1 MSDNFDMSAY
11 MDVFMA
17 EADEQLALLEES
29 LVDLEKEATPDLLQ
43 RLFRAAH
50 TLKGSSAAMGFTRMA
65 ELTHAMENV
74 LDELRN
80 EHISV
85 TSAIVDVLLAGLDSL
100 SAIKRGLEQ
109 GAEPDLDTT
118 ALTAQLRDITRGARP
133 GPAAAVEVPPAG
145 IRLEAD
151 ELRAV
156 EQARQSG
163 ANAYEITVCLKPGC
177 PLKAIRAALVLATV
191 RKQAELVKIVP
202 PEEQID
208 RDEFGEDFGM
218 VATTTDAPASI
229 EEAINA
235 LSEIGSVTIQPI
247 PEAAAAAVERP
258 DVALVPDQAD
268 LVLLDHESDAVEMA
282 VKQGF
287 SVFVVDV
294 GLRPGTPLKGL
305 RATMAVTAAEKLGDV
320 IRTDPNPEDIE
331 EERFG
336 DSFRLVLITKEQASA
351 VQTQIESLSEI
362 ESAAVSPLAGAKP
375 EPQVGAAPA
384 PTLAPVA
391 AAGPA
396 EAPPE
401 AAAGA
406 RRQATVRVNVEQLD
420 NLMNLVAELVI
431 DRTVLEQVLVD
442 VNAQSGKQS
451 DVASSLEEAVTR
463 IGRRTSDLQDEI
475 MKARMQPV
483 DTVFSRFP
491 RMLRDLA
498 HKAEKRIDFQIVG
511 GETELDRSVLEV
523 IGDPL
528 IHMLRNSVDHGI
540 ERPEDRKAAGKPE
553 VGSIVLSARHEENY
567 IVIQVDDD
575 GKGIDPVRVRQL
587 AVERGLMSREAA
599 ERMSDREAVDL
610 IWAPGFS
617 TAEKVS
623 DVSGR
628 GVGMDIVRNNVERLN
643 GRIDVQ
649 SIVGQGTSMSVRLPL
664 TLAIIQSL
672 LVRAQGRVYAL
683 GLTCVQETERRQV
696 SEIQTIQG
704 AETVVLRGRV
714 LPLIRFDWCYH
725 YTRPAPSTGARNGR
739 IFIVVVRVGERE
751 AGIVVDEL
759 IGEQEIVIKSLGGF
773 IGDVR
778 GVSGATILGDG
789 TVALIVDAAALLDKA
804 AAERNQPVAALEAA
818 AVDE

>member
-1 MSDNFDMSAY
+1 MSDSFDMSAY

-80 EHISV
+80 ERIGV

-100 SAIKRGLEQ
+100 SAMRRGLEH

-118 ALTAQLRDITRGARP
+118 ALTAQLRDITRAARP
-133 GPAAAVEVPPAG
+133 GAGAAVEAPPVG
-145 IRLEAD
+145 IQLEAE
-151 ELRAV
+151 ELRAI
-156 EQARQSG
+156 ERARQAG
-163 ANAYEITVCLKPGC
+163 ATAYEITVCLKPGC

-191 RKQAELVKIVP
+191 RKQAELVKVMP

-208 RDEFGEDFGM
+208 REEFGDDFRM
-218 VATTTDAPASI
+218 IATTTDAPDRIVAAVS
-229 EEAINA
+229 A
-235 LSEIGSVTIQPI
+235 LSEIGSVTIQEM
-247 PEAAAAAVERP
+247 PETVAAAEERP
-258 DVALVPDQAD
+258 SEAGLAAETD
-268 LVLLDHESDAVEMA
+268 LVFLDHELDAVEMA
-282 VKQGF
+282 LGQGF

-305 RATMAVTAAEKLGDV
+305 RATMAVSTAEKIGDV
-320 IRTDPNPEDIE
+320 IRTDPGPDDIE

-336 DSFRLVLITKEQASA
+336 DSFRMVLITKEPAAA
-351 VQTQIESLSEI
+351 VRAQVESLGEI
-362 ESAAVSPLAGAKP
+362 ESATVTPVALPKA
-375 EPQVGAAPA
+375 EPQAGAAPPSA
-384 PTLAPVA
+384 LAPAAVA
-391 AAGPA
+391 PIEAPA
-396 EAPPE
+396 EP
-401 AAAGA
+401 GGV
-406 RRQATVRVNVEQLD
+406 RRQTTVRVNVEQLD

-431 DRTVLEQVLVD
+431 DRTVLEQVLLD
-442 VNAQSGKQS
+442 LTAQSGKQS

-498 HKAEKRIDFQIVG
+498 HKAGKRIDFQIVG

-540 ERPEDRKAAGKPE
+540 ELPEERKAAGKPE

-575 GKGIDPVRVRQL
+575 GRGIDPARVRQR
-587 AVERGLMSREAA
+587 AVERGLLSREAA
-599 ERMSDREAVDL
+599 DRMSDREAMDL

-664 TLAIIQSL
+664 TLAIIQAL

-683 GLTCVQETERRQV
+683 GLTCVQETERRQL

-725 YTRPAPSTGARNGR
+725 YTRPAPATGARNGR

-759 IGEQEIVIKSLGGF
+759 IGEQEIVIKSLGSF

-804 AAERNQPVAALEAA
+804 ADERSQPIAALEAA
-818 AVDE
+818 TAEA